1 MLSIIVA
8 ASENNVIGIHNH
20 LPWHLPV
27 DMRYFKTTTIGKP
40 IVMGR
45 KSFDELGR
53 VLPGRPNI
61 VITRQKDFHSEGLI
75 VVSSLEEGIEKAK
88 TFGTEEI
95 FVTGGGEIFKL
106 ALNIVDRVYITRVH
120 ATVHGD
126 TYFPEFKPEE
136 KPEEWKLIKNERHE
150 KDEKHEYA
158 LTFQVWERITG
169 K

>member
-27 DMRYFKTTTIGKP
+27 DMRYFKSTTIGKP

-75 VVSSLEEGIEKAK
+75 VVSSLEAGIEKAK

-106 ALNIVDRVYITRVH
+106 ALDIVDRVYITRVH